1 MKRPLVAVVSC
12 YTVGLLLG
20 EVFQPPL
27 MALFAVS
34 FIVLALAGLAEAFMR
49 RRILVLERI
58 RALLIWP
65 LLALAGWTNFASRT
79 AVVSPDDL
87 RSLIGSEAAIVT
99 ARGTLIET
107 PRVKIVERDDLETE
121 HSLAKVRVTEIR
133 RGENWRPASGSII
146 VSTPSPL
153 PENYFAGQTVEISG
167 VIARPP
173 PPLAE
178 GLFDY
183 RNYLET
189 RGIYYQLKT
198 ESTND
203 WRLRPPIL
211 SKPPLTDRFLG
222 WSKRTLALGLPA
234 EDQPLRLLW
243 AMTLGWRTAF
253 TGDISEPFLRAG
265 TMHLFAIDGL
275 RIALIAGMLVA
286 LLRVLQVSRAW
297 CGLIAIPA
305 IWFYTAATG
314 WESSAIRASV
324 MMTVVLGGWALK
336 RPGDTVN
343 SLAAAAF
350 IILLWEPRQLFEASF
365 QLSFFVVLV
374 IALLLPPLNKIA
386 DRLLRHD
393 PLLPNELLPRWRRAM
408 NSILRLF
415 MQYCALSLAA
425 WVGSIPLSA
434 KYFHL
439 FSPIS
444 TPANI
449 VAVPLGTLA
458 LMSNLG
464 ALVCG
469 NWLPWATELFNN
481 SAWFFMVAMTDV
493 SEWATKIPGAFF
505 YVPAPSWISIAIYYA
520 ILVVALSGWLKTPQ
534 RKISGAAILIL
545 IAAACFWRW
554 EQSRGETNLTVLPL
568 NGGHA
573 VFVDAAGRE
582 NDWLIDCGSEDAVN
596 FTLKNYFRAQGVN
609 KIPRLVLT
617 HGDLRNC
624 GGAEALD
631 KLFGIGELWTSNAR
645 FRSAAYRNAV
655 SDFEKSPTGKSSWWG
670 EAPDEPSSQYNPAR
684 GDARPTKSLDAPSRH
699 RIFNLGDS
707 AGCWRVLYP
716 DATNNFPRADDN
728 ALVLLG
734 NFPGAR
740 ILLLSDLGRAG
751 QGALLAGANDLRADI
766 VVAGLPDEGEPLS
779 DALLEAIQP
788 RVIVIADS
796 EFPATRRAR
805 RELKDRLEQ
814 RGIPVIYTRDSGAV
828 KIVTDKRGWNLKT
841 MDGQKPEAR

>member
-20 EVFQPPL
+20 EVFQPPIA
-27 MALFAVS
+27 ALFAVS
-34 FIVLALAGLAEAFMR
+34 FIALALACLAEAFTR
-49 RRILVLERI
+49 RRVLVLEKLRPF
-58 RALLIWP
+58 LIWP
-65 LLALAGWTNFASRT
+65 LLALVGWTNLASRT
-79 AVVSPDDL
+79 AIVSPGDL
-87 RSLIGSEAAIVT
+87 RSLIGGDAAIVT
-99 ARGTLIET
+99 VRGALIET
-107 PRVKIVERDDLETE
+107 PHLKIVERDDQETE
-121 HSLAKVRVTEIR
+121 HSLAKVLVTEIR
-133 RGENWRPASGSII
+133 SGENWRPAAGSII

-153 PENYFAGQTVEISG
+153 PETFFAGQTVEISG
-167 VIARPP
+167 VVARPS
-173 PPLAE
+173 PPLAD

-183 RNYLET
+183 RDYLQT

-203 WRLRPPIL
+203 WRLRAPVL
-211 SKPPLTDRFLG
+211 SKPPLTDRFLS

-275 RIALIAGMLVA
+275 RIALISGMLVA

-297 CGLIAIPA
+297 CGLIAIPV

-336 RPGDTVN
+336 RPGDIVN

-374 IALLLPPLNKIA
+374 IALMLPPLNKIS

-393 PLLPNELLPRWRRAM
+393 PLLPNELLPRWRRAL
-408 NSILRLF
+408 NSTLRMF
-415 MQYCALSLAA
+415 MRYCALSLAA

-434 KYFHL
+434 MYFHL
-439 FSPIS
+439 FSPVS
-444 TPANI
+444 TLANI

-469 NWLPWATELFNN
+469 NWLPWATELFNH
-481 SAWFFMVAMTDV
+481 SAWFFMVAMTGV
-493 SEWATKIPGAFF
+493 SEWATKIPGAYF
-505 YVPAPSWISIAIYYA
+505 YVPAPSWTMILIYYA
-520 ILVVALSGWLKTPQ
+520 VIVGALSGWLFAPN
-534 RKISGAAILIL
+534 RRIWSAAVLIL
-545 IAAACFWRW
+545 IVATYFWRW
-554 EQSRGETNLTVLPL
+554 ENSRGETDLTVLPL

-573 VFVDAAGRE
+573 VFVDAAGRQ

-596 FTLKNYFRAQGVN
+596 FTLKNYLRAQGVN

-617 HGDLRNC
+617 HGDLRNT

-631 KLFGIGELWTSNAR
+631 ELFGVGEIDTGAIQ
-645 FRSAAYRNAV
+645 FRSSAYRKIVAEF
-655 SDFEKSPTGKSSWWG
+655 DKP
-670 EAPDEPSSQYNPAR
+670 
-684 GDARPTKSLDAPSRH
+684 PSRH
-699 RIFNLGDS
+699 RIFNRADT
-707 AGCWRVLYP
+707 AGCWRVLSP
-716 DATNNFPRADDN
+716 GAMNDFPRADDN

-734 NFPGAR
+734 NFTGAR

-751 QGALLAGANDLRADI
+751 QSALLAGTNDLRADI
-766 VVAGLPDEGEPLS
+766 VVAGLPDGSEPLS
-779 DALLEAIQP
+779 DALLDAIQP
-788 RVIVIADS
+788 KVIVIADS
-796 EFPATRRAR
+796 EFPATRRAS
-805 RELKDRLEQ
+805 RELKNSLEQ
-814 RGIPVIYTRDSGAV
+814 RGIPVIYTRGSGAV
-828 KIVTDKRGWNLKT
+828 KIMTDKSGWKLQT
-841 MDGQKPEAR
+841 MNGQQFENR

>member
-1 MKRPLVAVVSC
+1 MRRPLVAVVSC
-12 YTVGLLLG
+12 YTTGLLLG

-27 MALFAVS
+27 TALFAVS
-34 FIVLALAGLAEAFMR
+34 FVVLALACLAEAFAR
-49 RRILVLERI
+49 RRVLVLEKFRPF
-58 RALLIWP
+58 LIWP
-65 LLALAGWTNFASRT
+65 LLALAGWTNLASRT

-87 RSLIGSEAAIVT
+87 RSLIGNDAAIVT
-99 ARGTLIET
+99 ARGALIET
-107 PRVKIVERDDLETE
+107 PRLKIVERDDLETE

-133 RGENWRPASGSII
+133 RGENWQPAAGSII

-153 PENYFAGQTVEISG
+153 PETFFAGQAVEVSG

-178 GLFDY
+178 GLFNY

-189 RGIYYQLKT
+189 RGIYYQIKT

-203 WRLRPPIL
+203 WRLRLPTL
-211 SKPPLTDRFLG
+211 SKPPLTDRFLS

-275 RIALIAGMLVA
+275 RIALISGMLVA

-374 IALLLPPLNKIA
+374 IALMLPPLNKIS

-393 PLLPNELLPRWRRAM
+393 PLLPNELLPRWRRALQPVVRM
-408 NSILRLF
+408 FLR
-415 MQYCALSLAA
+415 YCALSLAA

-434 KYFHL
+434 MYFHL

-469 NWLPWATELFNN
+469 NWLPWATVLFNHA
-481 SAWFFMVAMTDV
+481 AWFFMVAMTDV
-493 SEWATKIPGAFF
+493 SEWATKIPGAYF

-520 ILVVALSGWLKTPQ
+520 VLIVALGGWLKTPR
-534 RKISGAAILIL
+534 RKIFGATILL
-545 IAAACFWRW
+545 LLAAAYFWRW
-554 EQSRGETNLTVLPL
+554 EHSRDETDLTVLPL

-573 VFVDAAGRE
+573 VFVDAAGRK
-582 NDWLIDCGSEDAVN
+582 NDGLVDCGDENSVE
-596 FTLKNYFRAQGVN
+596 FTLKPFLRAQGVN

-617 HGDLRNC
+617 HGDLRNT

-631 KLFGIGELWTSNAR
+631 KLFGVGEIDTGAVQ
-645 FRSAAYRNAV
+645 FRSSAYRKIVAEF
-655 SDFEKSPTGKSSWWG
+655 DKP
-670 EAPDEPSSQYNPAR
+670 
-684 GDARPTKSLDAPSRH
+684 PSRH
-699 RIFNLGDS
+699 RIFNLGDT
-707 AGCWRVLYP
+707 AGCWRVLHP
-716 DATNNFPRADDN
+716 GATNNFPRADDN

-734 NFPGAR
+734 NFPSAR
-740 ILLLSDLGRAG
+740 ILLLSDLGRSG
-751 QGALLAGANDLRADI
+751 QDTLLSRTNDLHADI
-766 VVAGLPDEGEPLS
+766 VIAGLPDGSEPLS
-779 DALLEAIQP
+779 DALIDAVQP
-788 RVIVIADS
+788 KVIVIADS
-796 EFPATRRAR
+796 EFPATRRAGR
-805 RELKDRLEQ
+805 ALRERLEQ
-814 RGIPVIYTRDSGAV
+814 KGIPVIYTRTAGAA
-828 KIVTDKRGWNLKT
+828 KIVTDDSGWKLRT
-841 MDGQKPEAR
+841 TDGQQFEGR

>member
-12 YTVGLLLG
+12 YTIGLLLG
-20 EVFQPPL
+20 GAFQPPL
-27 MALFAVS
+27 AVLFAIS
-34 FIVLALAGLAEAFMR
+34 FFVLALV
-49 RRILVLERI
+49 LVLEKFRPF
-58 RALLIWP
+58 LIWP
-65 LLALAGWTNFASRT
+65 LLALAGWTNIASRT

-87 RSLIGSEAAIVT
+87 RALIGNDAAIVT
-99 ARGTLIET
+99 VRGALTET
-107 PRVKIVERDDLETE
+107 PHLKIVERDDQEIE
-121 HSLAKVRVTEIR
+121 HSLAKVRVAGLR
-133 RGENWRPASGSII
+133 HGENWQPAFGSII
-146 VSTPSPL
+146 VTTPNPL
-153 PENYFAGQTVEISG
+153 AEKFFTGQPVEISG

-173 PPLAE
+173 TPLAD

-183 RNYLET
+183 RNYLQT

-211 SKPPLTDRFLG
+211 SSPPLTDRFLN
-222 WSKRTLALGLPA
+222 WSKKTLALGLPA
-234 EDQPLRLLW
+234 EDEPLRLLW

-275 RIALIAGMLVA
+275 RIALISGMLVA

-314 WESSAIRASV
+314 WEPSAIRASV

-374 IALLLPPLNKIA
+374 IALMLPPLNKIS

-393 PLLPNELLPRWRRAM
+393 PLLPDELLPRWRRAL
-408 NSILRLF
+408 NTTLRMLAR
-415 MQYCALSLAA
+415 YCALSLAA

-439 FSPIS
+439 FSPVS

-469 NWLPWATELFNN
+469 TWLPWATELFNHA
-481 SAWFFMVAMTDV
+481 AWFFMVAMTDV

-505 YVPAPSWISIAIYYA
+505 YVPAPSWLEIGIYYA
-520 ILVVALSGWLKTPQ
+520 VIIGGLSGWLFAP
-534 RKISGAAILIL
+534 RRRIWSAAVLIL
-545 IAAACFWRW
+545 IGVIYFWRW
-554 EQSRGETNLTVLPL
+554 EQSRAETDMTVLPL

-573 VFVDAAGRE
+573 VWVDAAGQK
-582 NDWLIDCGSEDAVN
+582 NDWLVNCGDDNSVE
-596 FTLKNYFRAQGVN
+596 FTLKPFLRAKGVN

-617 HGDLRNC
+617 HGDLRNT
-624 GGAEALD
+624 GGAESLNEI
-631 KLFGIGELWTSNAR
+631 FGVGELVTSPVH
-645 FRSAAYRNAV
+645 FRSAAYRDAV
-655 SDFEKSPTGKSSWWG
+655 AEFDKP
-670 EAPDEPSSQYNPAR
+670 
-684 GDARPTKSLDAPSRH
+684 PSRH
-699 RIFNLGDS
+699 EIIQRGDI
-707 AGCWRVLYP
+707 AGCWQVLHP
-716 DATNNFPRADDN
+716 SATDDFARADDS

-734 NFPGAR
+734 NFRGAR
-740 ILLLSDLGRAG
+740 ILFLSDLSRAG
-751 QGALLAGANDLRADI
+751 QDALLSRTNDLRADI
-766 VVAGLPDEGEPLS
+766 VVAGLPNESEPLCE
-779 DALLEAIQP
+779 ALIDAIQP
-788 RVIVIADS
+788 EVIVIADS
-796 EFPATRRAR
+796 EFPATRRAGSV
-805 RELKDRLEQ
+805 LKDRLEQ
-814 RGIPVIYTRDSGAV
+814 KGTPVIYTRTAGAV
-828 KIVTDKRGWNLKT
+828 QIVTDKRGWQLQT
-841 MDGQKPEAR
+841 MDGQKFESK